1 MNVDDGGSL
10 IYGIGG
16 LLLVISALAARRLPL
31 GTLSKMILSWM
42 VIFALLFIFIS
53 YRFELK
59 QVWSHL
65 EADLAGT
72 SNQQQIGKQVRL
84 QRGDDGH
91 FSAVL
96 NVNGSAI
103 PFLVDTGATMT
114 SMSSK
119 SAEAAKVVVDRSSYP
134 MIVETANGTVKDWR
148 AKLSLVSLE
157 NIVLQDHSI
166 LISDSMA
173 DDQNFL
179 GMNFLNE
186 LSSWRVEGDVMVL
199 VPQEPT

>member
-1 MNVDDGGSL
+1 MDDGGSL
-10 IYGIGG
+10 IYGFGG
-16 LLLVISALAARRLPL
+16 LLLVISALVARRLPMSAL
-31 GTLSKMILSWM
+31 FKMILSWT
-42 VIFALLFIFIS
+42 VIFALIFVVIS

-65 EADLAGT
+65 QADLAGT

-96 NVNGSAI
+96 NVNGTAI

-114 SMSSK
+114 SMSAK
-119 SAEAAKVVVDRSSYP
+119 SAESARVVVDRSSYP
-134 MIVETANGTVKDWR
+134 VIVETANGTVKDWR

-157 NIVLQDHSI
+157 NIALQDHSI

-173 DDQNFL
+173 DDQNLL

-199 VPQEPT
+199 VPHELP